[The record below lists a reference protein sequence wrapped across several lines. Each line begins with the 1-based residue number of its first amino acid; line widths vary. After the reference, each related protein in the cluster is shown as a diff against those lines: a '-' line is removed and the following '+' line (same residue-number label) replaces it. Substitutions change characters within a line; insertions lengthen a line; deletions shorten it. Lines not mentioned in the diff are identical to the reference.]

1 LHQNFTYFCIVKWI
15 KHSIVLA
22 SIIALF
28 VLGFSST
35 AIPFEKSSSKEQR
48 LKSVESIQSVGLI
61 QSISASQIQV
71 VAKENKTSLF
81 NFFFHLVETP
91 TLFVHRIFTPF
102 LTQQD
107 INRCES
113 VSKLLFPY
121 HIFW

>member
-1 LHQNFTYFCIVKWI
+1 VRWI
-15 KHSIVLA
+15 KHSIFLA

-35 AIPFEKSSSKEQR
+35 AIPFKKSSSKEQR
-48 LKSVESIQSVGLI
+48 LQSVESIQSVGLI

-71 VAKENKTSLF
+71 VVKENKTSLF
-81 NFFFHLVETP
+81 NFLFHLVETP
-91 TLFVHRIFTPF
+91 SLFVHRTFTPF
-102 LTQQD
+102 LAQQD